1 MIFYLHPVLGS
12 ARLYR
17 ELQHETADLEDE
29 VVGLVQLVG
38 SLVTLQSLI
47 ITGNQVKP
55 VLKSKIFLIFD

>member
-17 ELQHETADLEDE
+17 QLQHETADLEDE

-38 SLVTLQSLI
+38 SLVTLQSLM
-47 ITGNQVKP
+47 ITEISSNNK
-55 VLKSKIFLIFD
+55 